1 MPRLSTYRLP
11 MLTEREWSAIA
22 KQIPRPK
29 AGPPPR
35 NDREILAAVCYA
47 QAAGCSYESLPPG
60 YPKAMSIRTRVQ
72 RWQRV
77 GALRAIL
84 EAAGPAIERMSV
96 NYNNRLREL
105 SYGPGW
111 RFDRK
116 ADDPDYIHLPR
127 LTHRM

>member
-11 MLTEREWSAIA
+11 MLTAREWSAVA
-22 KQIPRPK
+22 KQIPCPR
-29 AGPPPR
+29 AGPQPR
-35 NDREILAAVCYA
+35 QDREIVSALCYA
-47 QAAGCSYESLPPG
+47 RASRCSFESLPPG
-60 YPKAMSIRTRVQ
+60 YPKAMHITTRMQ
-72 RWQRV
+72 RWERAGV
-77 GALRAIL
+77 LRAIL

-105 SYGPGW
+105 SWGPGW